1 MTDQSVSFAY
11 VWLHR
16 EDDSRMLLCYADG
29 AATCAFLPGAS
40 RQIARSIIS
49 WATST
54 LMNIESG

>member
-1 MTDQSVSFAY
+1 MTDQLVSFHIG
-11 VWLHR
+11 LHR

-29 AATCAFLPGAS
+29 AATCAFLPDAS